1 MKVHLLVISRSM
13 KDLEAEIEFLKT
25 KVDTLE
31 THLEELKKYYFTTR
45 ELDGFIIKYHSQRLD
60 KLDNGEF

>member
-1 MKVHLLVISRSM
+1 LKIHLLVISKGM
-13 KDLEAEIEFLKT
+13 EDLKAEIEFLKN

-45 ELDGFIIKYHSQRLD
+45 ELDGLISKYHSIRLH
-60 KLDNGEF
+60 KLDNSEF

>member
-1 MKVHLLVISRSM
+1 M

-45 ELDGFIIKYHSQRLD
+45 ELDGYIIKHHSQRLD

>member
-1 MKVHLLVISRSM
+1 M

>member
-1 MKVHLLVISRSM
+1 MKIHLLVISKDM

-45 ELDGFIIKYHSQRLD
+45 ELDGCIIKYHSQRLD

>member
-1 MKVHLLVISRSM
+1 ME
-13 KDLEAEIEFLKT
+13 DLKAEIEFLKN

-45 ELDGFIIKYHSQRLD
+45 ELDGLISKYHSISKSHIHFFLFFGVRKDQQY
-60 KLDNGEF
+60 KL